1 MGKRSNGFPL
11 CLFQIDH
18 IDKLDP
24 TFKDWV
30 IVVVRKEVFYP
41 VGFSKPAFFIE
52 WYGKRA
58 VPGPYIHRMARSGI
72 DICQIIYHLFSVA
85 FALTVLVDGNIFQLA
100 GAVISWGNDADTF

>member
-1 MGKRSNGFPL
+1 M
-11 CLFQIDH
+11 
-18 IDKLDP
+18 
-24 TFKDWV
+24 

-52 WYGKRA
+52 RYGKRA